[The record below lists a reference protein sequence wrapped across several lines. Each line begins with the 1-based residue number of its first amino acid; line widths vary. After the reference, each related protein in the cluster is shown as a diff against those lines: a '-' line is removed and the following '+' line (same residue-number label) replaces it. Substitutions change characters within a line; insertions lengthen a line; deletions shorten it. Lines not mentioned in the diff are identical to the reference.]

1 LLKETTLSSVKTA
14 ALDALFNPRSVAI
27 IGASAVAGKQ
37 GAAALRYL
45 RQGGFSGAIYP
56 VHPAGGESDGLT
68 CYARVSDIPGPVD
81 CVLTVIPAAAT
92 LEALRECAA
101 KGVRAAIIGANGF
114 ADLNTPEGRS
124 RLVHEAKPL
133 LTRIAA
139 PALQIQ
145 LGHQLAEQAQ
155 MATQELARI
164 TGLRLSA
171 ERNFGR
177 SFGRGDA
184 RRGAPPPARRGLEAK
199 LERRLLR
206 GLVAQPDRASALT
219 GLMNANTQEPG
230 SPAGR
235 AITAL
240 TQQVLQQPGMS
251 ASFLLD
257 VFQGSEHEKPIADAY
272 AELLELR
279 MDDAQLEADFQS
291 DLAAMRSALKTARIE
306 QLKSI
311 ASEAM
316 SAEEKIELVRLI
328 SEQAQRRYSSA

>member
-1 LLKETTLSSVKTA
+1 M
-14 ALDALFNPRSVAI
+14 
-27 IGASAVAGKQ
+27 
-37 GAAALRYL
+37 
-45 RQGGFSGAIYP
+45 
-56 VHPAGGESDGLT
+56 
-68 CYARVSDIPGPVD
+68 
-81 CVLTVIPAAAT
+81 
-92 LEALRECAA
+92 
-101 KGVRAAIIGANGF
+101 
-114 ADLNTPEGRS
+114 NT
-124 RLVHEAKPL
+124 
-133 LTRIAA
+133 
-139 PALQIQ
+139 
-145 LGHQLAEQAQ
+145 
-155 MATQELARI
+155 
-164 TGLRLSA
+164 
-171 ERNFGR
+171 
-177 SFGRGDA
+177 
-184 RRGAPPPARRGLEAK
+184 
-199 LERRLLR
+199 
-206 GLVAQPDRASALT
+206 
-219 GLMNANTQEPG
+219 NTQEPG

-328 SEQAQRRYSSA
+328 SEQAQRRDSSA